1 MELDILDIVLMVS
14 KQFCSG
20 VTRRV
25 VAVSDLVGGR
35 GEKEAF
41 FFICAILF
49 KRRYVRDFNRL
60 VDLDCCS
67 FS

>member
-14 KQFCSG
+14 KQCCSG

-25 VAVSDLVGGR
+25 VAVSDIVGR

-49 KRRYVRDFNRL
+49 KRRCVRGFNRL
-60 VDLDCCS
+60 VDSDCCC
-67 FS
+67 FT